1 MLCFVSALIYLL
13 SAGFAGYLGTR
24 AYREDPTEQVRR
36 DFLFLASLCALA
48 YLAFSLHLAPG
59 IPYMGLVFAF
69 TASFLPVATLQF
81 LDHFFPSESINN
93 RNLIRQMW
101 VLTPL
106 IAITAISAELIFFK
120 HSVATHWPLQTL
132 GVVVYSFF
140 FLVLSRLWQMHQ
152 HSNAPLQR
160 SRIRYL
166 LFLLGAAILPSL
178 MEGAVRSLNEPTIVT
193 GLDFNA
199 RSWALQGGLP
209 PIGALCATLLLYSLS
224 QVITLD
230 RLLDLHE
237 ILARVATV
245 AISGFLLVGIQAILV
260 FWLGQTSTALHQGY
274 QLFMVGVL
282 FILIYEPVRER
293 AQPALT
299 RALNRAGHQ
308 LSMSIVSLERALPRV
323 VSREDLARRVVTQ
336 LNTSGRFSAL
346 TLYVH
351 DADRQQMRV
360 LDSRI
365 VGDRLPLRNV
375 VVSPFADAF
384 SRGVPAYIREDMV
397 RVRGSSKM
405 AEQVQSRLRT
415 MDAMQADIVVP
426 MMSGELV
433 LGWIGMRENP
443 DTEGLSQDEINR
455 LCRLVAQAAV
465 VLENL
470 HDFEALKEQHRL
482 AALGTMSAGLAHE
495 IRNPLAGIK
504 GAAQFLQTVD
514 DSEPGSEFLQVII
527 SEVDRLNEVVQNFL
541 YYARPFELNAE
552 QTDINATLSHVM
564 SLVQA
569 EGLPEGIKLEE
580 QLGGNIPSFPI
591 DSVKVG
597 QMVLNLIRNA
607 IQAMGEGTV
616 RVTTMQGRMQG
627 QLARGKPAVVIRI
640 EDNGP
645 GISKDDLDKLFIPFY
660 TTKSDGT
667 GLGLPICQR
676 IVRAHEGEIEV
687 HSIVDKGSTF
697 TVRLPLPKAANAPQR

>member
-1 MLCFVSALIYLL
+1 MN
-13 SAGFAGYLGTR
+13 
-24 AYREDPTEQVRR
+24 
-36 DFLFLASLCALA
+36 LAFALA
-48 YLAFSLHLAPG
+48 
-59 IPYMGLVFAF
+59 
-69 TASFLPVATLQF
+69 ASFLPVATLQF
-81 LDHFFPSESINN
+81 LDHFFPSESLSN

-106 IAITAISAELIFFK
+106 LALAAVSVEFVFYRHTARPE
-120 HSVATHWPLQTL
+120 WPLQSL
-132 GVVVYSFF
+132 GVVVYLFF
-140 FLVLSRLWQMHQ
+140 FLVLSRLWKMHN
-152 HSNAPLQR
+152 HSTAPLQR

-166 LFLLGAAILPSL
+166 LFLLAAAILPTL
-178 MEGAVRSLNEPTIVT
+178 LEGAVRAWSEPVLLTN
-193 GLDFNA
+193 LDFNA

-209 PIGALCATLLLYSLS
+209 PIGALCTILLLYSLS
-224 QVITLD
+224 LVITLD

-260 FWLGQTSTALHQGY
+260 FWLGRTSTPLHQGY

-282 FILIYEPVRER
+282 FVLIYEPVRDR
-293 AQPALT
+293 VQPALT

-308 LSMSIVSLERALPRV
+308 LTQAMFSLERVLPRV

-336 LNTSGRFSAL
+336 LNSSGRFSAL

-351 DADRQQMRV
+351 DSDRQQMRV
-360 LDSRI
+360 LDSRV
-365 VGDRLPLRNV
+365 VGDRLPLRSV
-375 VVSPFADAF
+375 VVSPFSDAF

-397 RVRGSSKM
+397 RVQGSSKM
-405 AEQVQSRLRT
+405 AEQVQARLRT
-415 MDAMQADIVVP
+415 MDAMQADIVIP
-426 MMSGELV
+426 LMSGELV
-433 LGWIGMRENP
+433 LGWLGLRENP

-455 LCRLVAQAAV
+455 LCRLIAQAAV

-470 HDFEALKEQHRL
+470 HDFETLKEQHRL
-482 AALGTMSAGLAHE
+482 AALGTMAAGLAHE

-514 DSEPGSEFLQVII
+514 DSEPGNEFLQVII

-552 QTDINATLSHVM
+552 TTEINATVSHVM
-564 SLVQA
+564 SLVRA
-569 EGLPEGIKLEE
+569 EGLPEGIRIEE
-580 QLGGNIPSFPI
+580 HLAGNLPAFTL
-591 DSVKVG
+591 DGVKIG
-597 QMVLNLIRNA
+597 QVVMNLIRNA
-607 IQAMGEGTV
+607 IQAMPEGTV
-616 RVTTMQGRMQG
+616 RVSTSVGRMQG
-627 QLARGKPAVVIRI
+627 QLARGKPALIIRI

-645 GISKDDLDKLFIPFY
+645 GIPKEDLDKLFIPFY

-687 HSIVDKGSTF
+687 RSMIDKGATF
-697 TVRLPLPKAANAPQR
+697 TVRLPLPKGI

>member
-1 MLCFVSALIYLL
+1 MLWSVSALIYLL
-13 SAGFAGYLGTR
+13 SAGAAGYLGTR
-24 AYREDPTEQVRR
+24 SYREDPTDQVRK
-36 DFLFLASLCALA
+36 DFLFLATLCAIA
-48 YLAFSLHLAPG
+48 YFAFSMYLAPG
-59 IPYMGLVFAF
+59 VPHMNLAFALA
-69 TASFLPVATLQF
+69 ASFLPVATLQF
-81 LDHFFPSESINN
+81 LDHFFPSESLSN

-106 IAITAISAELIFFK
+106 LALAAVSVEFVFYRHTARPE
-120 HSVATHWPLQTL
+120 WPLQSL
-132 GVVVYSFF
+132 GVVVYLFF
-140 FLVLSRLWQMHQ
+140 FLVLSRLWKMHN
-152 HSNAPLQR
+152 HSTAPLQR

-166 LFLLGAAILPSL
+166 LFLLAAAILPTL
-178 MEGAVRSLNEPTIVT
+178 LEGAVRAWSEPVLLTN
-193 GLDFNA
+193 LDFNA

-209 PIGALCATLLLYSLS
+209 PIGALCTILLLYSLS
-224 QVITLD
+224 LVITLD

-260 FWLGQTSTALHQGY
+260 FWLGRTSTPLHQGY

-282 FILIYEPVRER
+282 FVLIYEPVRDR
-293 AQPALT
+293 VQPALT

-308 LSMSIVSLERALPRV
+308 LTQAMFSLERVLPRV

-336 LNTSGRFSAL
+336 LNSSGRFSAL

-351 DADRQQMRV
+351 DSDRQQMRV
-360 LDSRI
+360 LDSRV
-365 VGDRLPLRNV
+365 VGDRLPLRSV
-375 VVSPFADAF
+375 VVSPFSDAF

-397 RVRGSSKM
+397 RVQGSSKM
-405 AEQVQSRLRT
+405 AEQVQARLRT
-415 MDAMQADIVVP
+415 MDAMQADIVIP
-426 MMSGELV
+426 LMSGELV
-433 LGWIGMRENP
+433 LGWLGLRENP

-455 LCRLVAQAAV
+455 LCRLIAQAAV

-470 HDFEALKEQHRL
+470 HDFETLKEQHRL
-482 AALGTMSAGLAHE
+482 AALGTMAAGLAHE

-514 DSEPGSEFLQVII
+514 DSEPGNEFLQVII

-552 QTDINATLSHVM
+552 TTEINATVSHVM
-564 SLVQA
+564 SLVRA
-569 EGLPEGIKLEE
+569 EGLPEGIRIEE
-580 QLGGNIPSFPI
+580 HLAGNLPAFTL
-591 DSVKVG
+591 DGVKIG
-597 QMVLNLIRNA
+597 QVVMNLIRNA
-607 IQAMGEGTV
+607 IQAMPEGTV
-616 RVTTMQGRMQG
+616 RVSTSVGRMQG
-627 QLARGKPAVVIRI
+627 QLARGKPALIIRI

-645 GISKDDLDKLFIPFY
+645 GIPKEDLDKLFIPFY

-687 HSIVDKGSTF
+687 RSMIDKGATF
-697 TVRLPLPKAANAPQR
+697 TVRLPLPKGI

>member
-1 MLCFVSALIYLL
+1 MISRVSALIYLL
-13 SAGFAGYLGTR
+13 SAGTAGYLGTY
-24 AYREDPTEQVRR
+24 AYREDPTEQVRK
-36 DFLFLASLCALA
+36 DFLFLASLSALA
-48 YLAFSLHLAPG
+48 YFAFSMHLAPG
-59 IPYMGLVFAF
+59 IPYMNLVFAL
-69 TASFLPVATLQF
+69 TASFLPVAVLQF
-81 LDHFFPSESINN
+81 LDHFFPSEAINN

-106 IAITAISAELIFFK
+106 
-120 HSVATHWPLQTL
+120 VAVGAVALEFVFYRNTNAAQWPLQAL
-132 GVVVYSFF
+132 GVMVYSFF
-140 FLVLSRLWQMHQ
+140 FLVLARLWQMHQ
-152 HSNAPLQR
+152 HSTAPLQR

-166 LFLLGAAILPSL
+166 LVLLSAAIFPSL
-178 MEGAVRSLNEPTIVT
+178 MESAVRVLNEPIVLT

-260 FWLGQTSTALHQGY
+260 FWLGRTSTALHQGY

-293 AQPALT
+293 TQPALT

-308 LSMSIVSLERALPRV
+308 LTQSMNSLERALPRV

-336 LNTSGRFSAL
+336 LNASGRFSAL
-346 TLYVH
+346 SLYVH
-351 DADRQQMRV
+351 DSDRQQMRV
-360 LDSRI
+360 LDSRL
-365 VGDRLPLRNV
+365 VGDKLPLRSV
-375 VVSPFADAF
+375 IVSPFSDAF
-384 SRGVPAYIREDMV
+384 SRGVPAYIREDMI

-405 AEQVQSRLRT
+405 AEQVQARLRT
-415 MDAMQADIVVP
+415 MDAMQADLVIP

-433 LGWIGMRENP
+433 LGWVGLRENP

-455 LCRLVAQAAV
+455 LCRLIAQAAV

-482 AALGTMSAGLAHE
+482 AALGTMAAGLAHE

-527 SEVDRLNEVVQNFL
+527 GEVDRLNEVVQNFL
-541 YYARPFELNAE
+541 YYARPFELNTE
-552 QTDINATLSHVM
+552 PTDINATMSHVM
-564 SLVQA
+564 SLVRA
-569 EGLPEGIKLEE
+569 EGLPEGIRIEE
-580 QLGGNIPSFPI
+580 HLGGNLPTFPV
-591 DSVKVG
+591 DDVKIG
-597 QMVLNLIRNA
+597 QVVFNLIRNA
-607 IQAMGEGTV
+607 IQAMGEGVV
-616 RVTTMQGRMQG
+616 RVSTSRGSLQG
-627 QLARGKPAVVIRI
+627 QLARGRPAVVLRI

-645 GISKDDLDKLFIPFY
+645 GIAKDDLDKLFIPFY

-687 HSIVDKGSTF
+687 RSVVGKGATF
-697 TVRLPLPKAANAPQR
+697 TVRLPLPKGTALGT

>member
-1 MLCFVSALIYLL
+1 MIGSVSALIYLL
-13 SAGFAGYLGTR
+13 SAGAAGYLGTR
-24 AYREDPTEQVRR
+24 SYREDPTDQVRK
-36 DFLFLASLCALA
+36 DFLFLATLCAIA
-48 YLAFSLHLAPG
+48 YFAFSMHLAPG
-59 IPYMGLVFAF
+59 IPHMNLAFAL

-81 LDHFFPSESINN
+81 LDHFFPSESLNN

-106 IAITAISAELIFFK
+106 MAVAAVSLELVFYR
-120 HSVATHWPLQTL
+120 HTTSPEWPLQLL
-132 GVVVYSFF
+132 GVVIYLFF
-140 FLVLSRLWQMHQ
+140 FLVLSRLWKMHQ
-152 HSNAPLQR
+152 HSTAPLQR

-178 MEGAVRSLNEPTIVT
+178 LEGAVRAWSDPVMLAD
-193 GLDFNA
+193 LDFNA

-209 PIGALCATLLLYSLS
+209 PIGALCTILLLYSLS
-224 QVITLD
+224 LVITLD

-260 FWLGQTSTALHQGY
+260 LWLGRTSTPLHQGY

-282 FILIYEPVRER
+282 FILVYEPVRER
-293 AQPALT
+293 VQPALT

-308 LSMSIVSLERALPRV
+308 LNQSMISLERMLPRV

-336 LNTSGRFSAL
+336 LNSSGRFSAL

-351 DADRQQMRV
+351 DSDRQQMRV
-360 LDSRI
+360 LDSRV
-365 VGDRLPLRNV
+365 VGDRLPLRSV
-375 VVSPFADAF
+375 VISPFSDAF
-384 SRGVPAYIREDMV
+384 SRGVPAFIREDMV
-397 RVRGSSKM
+397 RVQGSSKM
-405 AEQVQSRLRT
+405 AEQVQARLRT
-415 MDAMQADIVVP
+415 MDAMQADLVIP

-433 LGWIGMRENP
+433 LGWLGMRENP

-455 LCRLVAQAAV
+455 LCRLIAQAAV

-482 AALGTMSAGLAHE
+482 AALGTMAAGLAHE

-514 DSEPGSEFLQVII
+514 DSEPGNEFLQVII

-541 YYARPFELNAE
+541 YYARPFELNTE
-552 QTDINATLSHVM
+552 TTDINATVSHVM
-564 SLVQA
+564 SLIRA
-569 EGLPEGIKLEE
+569 EGLPEGVRIEE
-580 QLGGNIPSFPI
+580 HLAGSLSAFPL
-591 DSVKVG
+591 DGVKISQVV
-597 QMVLNLIRNA
+597 MNLIRNA
-607 IQAMGEGTV
+607 IQAIAEGTV
-616 RVTTMQGRMQG
+616 RVSTGKGRMQG
-627 QLARGKPAVVIRI
+627 QLMRGKPALVIRI

-645 GISKDDLDKLFIPFY
+645 GIPKEDLDKLFIPFY
-660 TTKSDGT
+660 TTKSGGT

-676 IVRAHEGEIEV
+676 IIRAHEGEIEV
-687 HSIVDKGSTF
+687 RSVIGKGATF
-697 TVRLPLPKAANAPQR
+697 TVRLPLPKGTEPKD